1 MTSPAIQGTALHPA
15 WPLPLF
21 LLRTAWADQ
30 PYDALTEYV
39 GGLAQA
45 HLLEVVGD
53 RVAMLDGVS
62 PAAGPAGVLP
72 GLVAA
77 LRRAAGS
84 GTGSAEAGG
93 PFPAPEVLSLLTAAP
108 GDSASLPPV
117 PAVRADVA
125 AAGCGVLVRD
135 AVVGQAVCLT
145 VRVVDG
151 EVARWRARGVADCP
165 VAPQPDGPAAALAD
179 LGRAVVEAAELIERS
194 PSGGGTTGV
203 VDVHG
208 HVTRLPAG
216 LTPRVLELVD
226 RVDRVEAIVALALAL
241 PGVGADPA
249 GREPVLRRLVS
260 ALDAARRAAVA
271 AAGAEALRAR

>member
-1 MTSPAIQGTALHPA
+1 MTTPAIQGTALHPA

-30 PYDALTEYV
+30 SYDALTEYV

-45 HLLEVVGD
+45 QLLEVVGD

-62 PAAGPAGVLP
+62 PAAGPAGLLP
-72 GLVAA
+72 GLVAM
-77 LRRAAGS
+77 LRRAGGS
-84 GTGSAEAGG
+84 GPSEAGR
-93 PFPAPEVLSLLTAAP
+93 PFPAPELLSLLTAAP

-135 AVVGQAVCLT
+135 PATGQAVCLT

-194 PSGGGTTGV
+194 TAGGGATGV

-216 LTPRVLELVD
+216 LPPRVLELVD
-226 RVDRVEAIVALALAL
+226 RVDRVEAIVALALAM